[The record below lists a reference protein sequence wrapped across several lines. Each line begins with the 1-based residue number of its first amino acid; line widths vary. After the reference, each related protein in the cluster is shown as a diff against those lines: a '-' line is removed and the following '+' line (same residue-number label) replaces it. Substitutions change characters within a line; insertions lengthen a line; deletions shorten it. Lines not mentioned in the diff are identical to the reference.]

1 MLDGRPAV
9 FLSCSERFKK
19 TVAWPV
25 REALKEYGVHGVIVS
40 DEPLLPRTP
49 SDPDSQVNA
58 YLDAS
63 DALVALCTADDRL
76 DDGTVQC
83 RPNVVNEIQRALD
96 RPGLRDKV
104 QVLKAPHVRIPSNLN
119 PTHDPL
125 DVDDIPAALERIVP
139 QLRTWGVLA
148 REPEPAPAPSTDPAT
163 VDDLVAGLGLGDH
176 DKATLRAYA
185 ILVNETRE
193 SQKAV
198 VDRVVRFLEA
208 SVWDDNTKALVAG
221 SVLEAISRLDPSL
234 VSLEAIEQLA
244 NAGDFSTRSTA
255 ANLLWDRAEVAP
267 NDVPLGLLGRLALP
281 AGEDWYVQAPAM
293 AAVKQLLLHRR
304 AARIIF
310 DTLATS
316 KHADNRY
323 AVAAALLDVAAVD
336 PRAVP
341 RDLAERLT
349 VDEDELVAGKAA
361 EVLAALGSN
370 AAETRDHRSPFG
382 I

>member
-25 REALKEYGVHGVIVS
+25 REALKEYGVHGIIVS

-49 SDPDSQVNA
+49 SDPDAQVNA

-76 DDGTVQC
+76 EDGTVQC

-104 QVLKAPHVRIPSNLN
+104 QVLKAPDVRIPSNAN

-125 DVDDIPAALERIVP
+125 DVDDIPAVQRIVP

-163 VDDLVAGLGLGDH
+163 VDDLIADLGLGDH
-176 DKATLRAYA
+176 DKATRRAYA
-185 ILVNETRE
+185 ILINETGE

-198 VDRVVRFLEA
+198 VDRVVQFVQAGVSE
-208 SVWDDNTKALVAG
+208 DNTKVLVAG
-221 SVLEAISRLDPSL
+221 SVLEAISRLDSSL
-234 VSLEAIEQLA
+234 VSMEAIEQLA

-267 NDVPLGLLGRLALP
+267 NDVPIGLLGRLAIP

-293 AAVKQLLLHRR
+293 AAVKQLLLCRR

-310 DTLATS
+310 DALAAS
-316 KHADNRY
+316 KHSDNRY

-341 RDLAERLT
+341 RDLAEKLAA
-349 VDEDELVAGKAA
+349 DEDELVAGKGT
-361 EVLAALGSN
+361 EVLAALGDSP
-370 AAETRDHRSPFG
+370 AETRDYLSPFG